1 MVDVALSSR
10 GGRRR
15 GALTLPV
22 EECLIDGIVLVER
35 CGGVIIF
42 SFLERHEENVQLF
55 LRQTFDTFS
64 DVFWRELVQ
73 GHEAFISNFIG
84 Y

>member
-1 MVDVALSSR
+1 MVDVTLSSG

-35 CGGVIIF
+35 CGGVILF

-73 GHEAFISNFIG
+73 GYEAFISNFIG

>member
-1 MVDVALSSR
+1 MVDVTLSSG

-15 GALTLPV
+15 GALALPM
-22 EECLIDGIVLVER
+22 EERLVDGVVLVER
-35 CGGVIIF
+35 CGRVILF
-42 SFLERHEENVQLF
+42 CFLERHEENVQLF

>member
-1 MVDVALSSR
+1 MEERLVDGV
-10 GGRRR
+10 
-15 GALTLPV
+15 
-22 EECLIDGIVLVER
+22 VLVER
-35 CGGVIIF
+35 CGGVIF
-42 SFLERHEENVQLF
+42 LRLLERHEENVQLF

>member
-22 EECLIDGIVLVER
+22 EERLVDGVVLVER
-35 CGGVIIF
+35 CGGVILF
-42 SFLERHEENVQLF
+42 CFLERHEENVQLF